1 MAASSDGQNAI
12 EVVIE
17 KLQEIVDDIQK
28 TNEGSVN
35 RSEDT
40 KVSILSHIHILF

>member
-35 RSEDT
+35 RSEEI
-40 KVSILSHIHILF
+40 KVSIFRHLIF